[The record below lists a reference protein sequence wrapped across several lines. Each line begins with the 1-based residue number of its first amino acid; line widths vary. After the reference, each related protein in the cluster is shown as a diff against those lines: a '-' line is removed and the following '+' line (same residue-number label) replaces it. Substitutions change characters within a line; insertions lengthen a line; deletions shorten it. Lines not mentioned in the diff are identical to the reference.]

1 MRMPPL
7 NALRAFEVAARYQNF
22 SRAAEELHVTQ
33 GAVSRHVKL
42 LEQHLGIELFRRRPQ
57 GLELTGPGRA
67 LLPELSASFERIAQ
81 AAKAVVNHDEEIK
94 IISSP
99 TLATRWL
106 IPRLLGFQER
116 YPDFRASVGLFVS
129 DYDEFYKSNS
139 DVGIACFEFAST
151 RPDDLEA
158 VLIRRE
164 FLTPVCV
171 PRLRDGNPP
180 LKKPSD
186 LARHALLFSV
196 TDRKTWRRW
205 LRAAEMTDVDFESGQ
220 TFSTMEMAVRASAS
234 GLGVAMGDLFLLDDD
249 MASGRLVAPFDL
261 VISED
266 TGYYL
271 FCQRGRFEEP
281 KIAAFRDWI
290 IAEAKVSQQG
300 VPAGSPQPLNAQS
313 Q

>member
-1 MRMPPL
+1 MRLPPL
-7 NALRAFEVAARYQNF
+7 NALRAFEAAGRYQNF

-42 LEQHLGIELFRRRPQ
+42 LEQHLGIDLFRRRPQ

-67 LLPELSASFERIAQ
+67 LLPELSASFERIIQ
-81 AAKAVVNHDEEIK
+81 ATKAVTNQDDEIK
-94 IISSP
+94 ILSAP

-129 DYDEFYKSNS
+129 GYDEFYKGNF
-139 DVGIACFEFAST
+139 DVGIDCFEYASL
-151 RPDDLEA
+151 RPTDLEG

-164 FLTPVCV
+164 ALTPVCA
-171 PRLRDGNPP
+171 PRLRDGDPP
-180 LKKPSD
+180 LARPSD
-186 LARHALLFSV
+186 LARHALLHPY
-196 TDRKTWRRW
+196 TDRKDWRKW
-205 LRAAEMTDVDFESGQ
+205 LRAAELTDVDVESGQ
-220 TFSTMEMAVRASAS
+220 TFETMEMAVRAAVG
-234 GLGVAMGDLFLLDDD
+234 GLGVAMGDLLLVEDDL
-249 MASGRLVAPFDL
+249 ASGQLVAPFDL
-261 VISED
+261 VVSED

-271 FCQRGRFEEP
+271 FCPRGRFRER

-290 IAEAKVSQQG
+290 IAEAKASEQG
-300 VPAGSPQPLNAQS
+300 VPAVPPQPLNAQP

>member
-1 MRMPPL
+1 MPMPPL
-7 NALRAFEVAARYQNF
+7 NALRAFEAAARYQNF

-57 GLELTGPGRA
+57 GLELTAPGRA
-67 LLPELSASFERIAQ
+67 LLPELSASFERITQ
-81 AAKAVVNHDEEIK
+81 AARAVANQDDEIK
-94 IISSP
+94 ILAAP

-116 YPDFRASVGLFVS
+116 YPAFRASVGLFVS
-129 DYDEFYKSNS
+129 DYDEFYKGNF
-139 DVGIACFEFAST
+139 DVGIACFESAST

-171 PRLRDGNPP
+171 PQLRDGDPP
-180 LKKPSD
+180 LEKPSD
-186 LARHALLFSV
+186 LARHALLV
-196 TDRKTWRRW
+196 ALTDRKNWRRW
-205 LRAAEMTDVDFESGQ
+205 LRAAELTDVDFESGQ
-220 TFSTMEMAVRASAS
+220 TFETMEMAVRASVS
-234 GLGVAMGDLFLLDDD
+234 GLGVAMGDLFLLEDD

-261 VISED
+261 VVSED

-290 IAEAKVSQQG
+290 IAEAKVG
-300 VPAGSPQPLNAQS
+300 DAAE
-313 Q
+313 